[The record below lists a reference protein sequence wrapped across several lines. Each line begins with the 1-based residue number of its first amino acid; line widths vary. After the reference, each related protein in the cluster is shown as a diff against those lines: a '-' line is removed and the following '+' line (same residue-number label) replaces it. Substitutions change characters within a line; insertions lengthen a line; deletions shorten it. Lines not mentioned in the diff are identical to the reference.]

1 MAKTVGAK
9 TRSKKER
16 ILATL
21 TEMDL
26 RIRKDIVRLKR
37 DLLKVRM
44 LKRQIKGAL

>member
-1 MAKTVGAK
+1 MKTLGSK
-9 TRSKKER
+9 TRPKKER

-26 RIRKDIVRLKR
+26 RIRKDIARFKKE
-37 DLLKVRM
+37 LLRVRM